1 MAEHFSRDPHFP
13 ALIVGGSIARGWERE
28 DSDIDVV
35 LVASDEEYARR
46 VPGHAYHYWTADFCD
61 YPGGYVDGKVVDWQ
75 FLQDA
80 AARGSEPARAA
91 FVGVLV
97 PYSRLAGLEGLIQRI
112 AAYPEHERQDK
123 IQAFYA
129 QVQTYQW
136 YVGEAERL
144 QDPYLLTHVVS
155 NLVLFGGRLILA
167 HNRTLFPYHKWFLKE
182 LAGAPDKP
190 MNLMDL
196 IQQLL
201 ESPCKQNA
209 DAFCESVLGFT
220 DWGVPPGDW
229 ASRFIEDTE
238 WAWRKGRPPIADW

>member
-1 MAEHFSRDPHFP
+1 MAEHFSQDPHFP

-46 VPGHAYHYWTADFCD
+46 VPGHAYHYWTMDFCD
-61 YPGGYVDGKVVDWQ
+61 YPGGYIDGKVVDWQ
-75 FLQDA
+75 FLQDV

-91 FVGVLV
+91 FVGVFL
-97 PYSRLAGLEGLIQRI
+97 PYSRLPGLEDLIQRI
-112 AAYPEHERQDK
+112 ATYPEHERQDK

-167 HNRTLFPYHKWFLKE
+167 HNRILFPYHKWFLKE

-190 MNLMDL
+190 VNLMDL

-209 DAFCESVLGFT
+209 DAFCESVLEFT
-220 DWGVPPGDW
+220 DWGISPGDW